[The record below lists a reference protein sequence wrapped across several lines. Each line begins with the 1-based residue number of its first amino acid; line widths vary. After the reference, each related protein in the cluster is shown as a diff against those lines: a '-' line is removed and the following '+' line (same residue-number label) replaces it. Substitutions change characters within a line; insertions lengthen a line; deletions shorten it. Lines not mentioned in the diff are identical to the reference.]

1 MFTFCV
7 NRVQK
12 MALIYVAFMFMLGY
26 NIQYNSASSKHK
38 WRYKYMKILAVCGN
52 GLGSSFM
59 ISINVNKVMKKLGIE
74 GECKNLDLAS
84 AKTEQA
90 DFYIGSPEI
99 LEQLNDGS
107 RKVIPLINVVDL
119 SEIESALKKNILE
132 EA

>member
-1 MFTFCV
+1 
-7 NRVQK
+7 
-12 MALIYVAFMFMLGY
+12 
-26 NIQYNSASSKHK
+26 
-38 WRYKYMKILAVCGN
+38 MKILAVCGN